1 MRPFEYARP
10 QTETE
15 AVEMLQA
22 HDGQTAVLAGG
33 TDLMTLLKRDVV
45 QPKRLVDIKRIDS
58 LKGITP
64 DVESDGVLV
73 GALVTLEEALESA
86 TLAEHHSVMQV
97 IHGHKAIQVQQNGTL
112 IGDLTQLP
120 HCWYYRNGYGLLA
133 YQDGASLVEKGD
145 NRYHAIFGNSGPAK
159 FVSSSR
165 FAPSMIAFG
174 AKVRV
179 VGPESQ
185 SNGGTEVGNGLVEEF
200 IPLEY
205 FYQTPKTDAQG
216 VHALKPG
223 QLITHLWLPKADEI
237 ESGAYEVLELNGLD
251 QPQASAAVALKQQSG
266 IVQEA
271 RIVLGHVAPTPW
283 IAQEASR
290 LLIGQRLTESVA
302 AQVADVAVSR
312 ATPLSMNDFKVQMAR
327 ASVKRALLRAIGK
340 LDETL

>member
-10 QTETE
+10 HTESE

-45 QPKRLVDIKRIDS
+45 QPQRLVDIKRIAS
-58 LKGITP
+58 LKGITVDP
-64 DVESDGVLV
+64 ATEGVLV
-73 GALVTLEEALESA
+73 GALVTLEEALESRS
-86 TLAEHHSVMQV
+86 LAEHHAVLQV
-97 IHGHKAIQVQQNGTL
+97 IQGHKAIQIQQNGTL

-120 HCWYYRNGYGLLA
+120 HCWYFRNGYGLLA

-145 NRYHAIFGNSGPAK
+145 NRYHAIFGNSGLAK

-179 VGPESQ
+179 IGPGQ
-185 SNGGTEVGNGLVEEF
+185 QGGSTTEEY

-205 FYQTPKTDAQG
+205 FYQTPKTESQG

-223 QLITHLWLPKADEI
+223 QLITHVWLPSASDI
-237 ESGAYEVLELNGLD
+237 QSAAYEVLEMNGLD
-251 QPQASAAVALKQQSG
+251 QPQASAAVALKMQSG
-266 IVQEA
+266 LVKEA

-283 IAQEASR
+283 VAQEASR
-290 LLIGQRLTESVA
+290 VLIGQRLTESVA
-302 AQVADVAVSR
+302 SQVADVAVSR
-312 ATPLSMNDFKVQMAR
+312 ATPLSMNAFKVQMAR
-327 ASVKRALLRAIGK
+327 ASVKRALLRAIGQ
-340 LDETL
+340 LGETL